1 MSGYLS
7 AEHLT
12 GHELVAGSSYKLPVM
27 LPDAETCE
35 VCFRFDPQGSIDPRQ
50 GVVLR
55 DGARLNV
62 LRQIARYPAMLR
74 LLQGTAIPCDYSVLE
89 RQIGYE
95 VYIFGAHQVGVLLAR
110 LFLARGGRVRAFLDN
125 DERKHGAIIE
135 GIPVQGFDRS
145 AMVPGALVVLGS
157 GRYSETIRVDLAA
170 KGWTNVMNMQA
181 FLAAINAPY
190 IAEDTFRSYHSVLFD
205 QASAF
210 VSAFLCLEDERSR
223 EVYDGLIRMRL
234 DLDNAAASIRS
245 DFGLEYMEPD
255 FIEAEDIRFYVDAGA
270 YDGDTLA
277 RLESRL
283 GTAQSAHLFEPERR
297 AFEAC
302 QRRFAD
308 RETVRVLQA
317 AMSETRCWIPAP
329 RANSCDVLG
338 QLAAGDT
345 QLSMADVAGLPL
357 DEVAVGAVSLIKLD
371 IEGAEGSALRGARQ
385 VLLRER
391 PKLCVCAYHRSDD
404 LWRLI
409 DTVLALRGDYR
420 VGVRHYSDIIDD
432 TTLYFY

>member
-1 MSGYLS
+1 MSGYPS
-7 AEHLT
+7 AEHLA
-12 GHELVAGSSYKLPVM
+12 GHELVAGSSYKLPIM

-35 VCFRFDPQGSIDPRQ
+35 VCFRFDPHGTIDPEQ
-50 GVVLR
+50 GLLLR
-55 DGARLNV
+55 DGARLTV

-74 LLQGTAIPCDYSVLE
+74 LLQGAAIPCDYSVLE
-89 RQIGYE
+89 RQVGDE

-110 LFLARGGRVRAFLDN
+110 LFQARGGRVRAFLDN

-145 AMVPGALVVLGS
+145 TMAPGALVVLGS
-157 GRYSETIRVDLAA
+157 GRYSETIRVDLAT
-170 KGWTNVMNMQA
+170 KSWINVMTMQA
-181 FLAAINAPY
+181 FLAAIDAPY
-190 IAEDTFRSYHSVLFD
+190 ITEDSFRNYHSVLFN

-234 DLDNAAASIRS
+234 ELDNAAASIRS
-245 DFGLEYMEPD
+245 DFRLEYIEPD
-255 FIEAEDIRFYVDAGA
+255 FIEAQDIRFYVDAGA

-283 GTAQSAHLFEPERR
+283 GAAQNAYLFEPEQR

-308 RETVRVLQA
+308 RKTVKVLQA
-317 AMSETRCWIPAP
+317 AMSETPCWIPAP

-338 QLAAGDT
+338 QLAAGDV
-345 QLSMADVAGLPL
+345 QPMADVAGLPL

-409 DTVLALRGDYR
+409 NTVLALRGDYR

>member
-1 MSGYLS
+1 M
-7 AEHLT
+7 A
-12 GHELVAGSSYKLPVM
+12 
-27 LPDAETCE
+27 
-35 VCFRFDPQGSIDPRQ
+35 
-50 GVVLR
+50 
-55 DGARLNV
+55 
-62 LRQIARYPAMLR
+62 
-74 LLQGTAIPCDYSVLE
+74 
-89 RQIGYE
+89 
-95 VYIFGAHQVGVLLAR
+95 
-110 LFLARGGRVRAFLDN
+110 
-125 DERKHGAIIE
+125 
-135 GIPVQGFDRS
+135 
-145 AMVPGALVVLGS
+145 PGALVVLGS

-181 FLAAINAPY
+181 FLAAIDAPY
-190 IAEDTFRSYHSVLFD
+190 ISEDTFRNYHSALFE

-245 DFGLEYMEPD
+245 DFGLEYIEPD
-255 FIEAEDIRFYVDAGA
+255 FIETQDIRFYVDAGA
-270 YDGDTLA
+270 YDGDTLV

-283 GTAQSAHLFEPERR
+283 GTVQSALLFEPERR

-308 RETVRVLQA
+308 RGTVRVLQA
-317 AMSETRCWIPAP
+317 AMSETPCRIPAP
-329 RANSCDVLG
+329 HANSCDVLG
-338 QLAAGDT
+338 QLAAGEA
-345 QLSMADVAGLPL
+345 QLPMADVAGLPL

-420 VGVRHYSDIIDD
+420 VGIRHYSDIIDD